1 MGYVN
6 FLEGNWNDPPSRKCF
21 GTLGSSIKNDTSNLI
36 GQPGRSAGLGHPSSP
51 LAATAKG
58 CSFFFWGG
66 CCVFSCIFQ
75 QNERMWGVLGDF
87 YWGDVFFLSQCFFGL
102 IGSWKKGSFEGCWD
116 VLGWE

>member
-58 CSFFFWGG
+58 CIFFFGGGG

-87 YWGDVFFLSQCFFGL
+87 YWGGGGAQFCKFETDVF
-102 IGSWKKGSFEGCWD
+102 
-116 VLGWE
+116 LG